1 MANPF
6 DAFDPVPVPILG
18 APKPVDP
25 YKEED
30 QQLQRDAAD
39 RAERA
44 ADRADKTAQRQA
56 AAAELSAKA
65 ATKPTEFQAKSA
77 GFLGRM
83 MEAEKAFSAVPE
95 SDRGARSLPRQT
107 LHNML
112 PGVENTFV
120 NSADRQKADQAQEN
134 FIAASLRQESGAA
147 ISPQE
152 FTRQYNIFFPAPGD
166 SAETLAQK
174 ADARRQAIEGF
185 KIAAGPLAEQAAG
198 TTQTPLPDAAVQSEL
213 QARIARGDDPK
224 ATIAWLIAAGH
235 PPTDEQAKAIMLNAG
250 NPHPDVRPPDNSGG
264 GGVWGQ
270 LGQATGNVVSGI
282 AQGVAALPDMAANAV
297 GATLALPAQAMG
309 FDHAADVLRRPFTI
323 GGAIEQANPTPQDVG
338 GKTARIGAQFLGGAI
353 GFPQSAAQAITNRI
367 VPNAPAVIP
376 NALAG
381 GSAPIMGAAQ
391 RQGVELLPADVGG
404 DFVKGMTSA
413 AAQAPLSRGSIMGV
427 SRRAATQM
435 GNAARRTANGVG
447 EALPPDEAGAALRR
461 GGEQVVAKQTDRAS
475 RFYERAG
482 EQAKGVTVIPDEA
495 IKVIDEQ
502 IARKSQAGEMSGDI
516 VGELQKVRRSL
527 AQPGG
532 MTVEGLRQARTI
544 LGALARNDK
553 LRGTDAQRI
562 FGNALNAAS
571 EDMSRA
577 LSEAGKPGTARLFR
591 RADALWK
598 ERIMNI
604 DEVWQPII
612 GKAKSGED
620 IVNSIEAMARG
631 SRGGAM
637 RLQRV
642 MAEMPESEKGDF
654 VATAIDRLGKA
665 SAGAQDDTGSVFSS
679 ETFLTNWNKM
689 SSKGKAALFGNSETR
704 RNLDDIAM
712 IAAGR
717 RGTAAIA
724 SKSNTPIGLTGN
736 VGALGAAGAITSPA
750 TAVVLG
756 GLQYATGK
764 LLAAPAF
771 TKWLARTPRSAAGIG
786 PHIARLSTIASQNP
800 AIADDIARFQR
811 MISGVANENVG
822 VAGRAAAS
830 GDGTDPNRR

>member
-404 DFVKGMTSA
+404 DVVKGFTSA
-413 AAQAPLSRGSIMGV
+413 AAQAPLSRGSIVGV

-435 GNAARRTANGVG
+435 DRAASQAASASGNVGELDDIGNALR
-447 EALPPDEAGAALRR
+447 AG
-461 GGEQVVAKQTDRAS
+461 GKKVIKDQTDRAG
-475 RFYERAG
+475 RFYTRAR
-482 EQAKGVTVIPDEA
+482 EQAAGVRVVPETA
-495 IKVIDEQ
+495 IKVLDEQ
-502 IARKSQAGEMSGDI
+502 IALKSQAGEMSGDI

-527 AQPGG
+527 TQDGG
-532 MTVEGLRQARTI
+532 ITVDGIREARTI

-562 FGNALNAAS
+562 FGQVIDAARDDISQALVA
-571 EDMSRA
+571 
-577 LSEAGKPGTARLFR
+577 AGKPGAARLFR
-591 RADALWK
+591 RADTLWK
-598 ERIMNI
+598 DRIVDI
-604 DEVWQPII
+604 DEVWEPVI
-612 GKAKSGED
+612 GKARSGED
-620 IVNSIEAMARG
+620 IVKHVEAMARG
-631 SRGGAM
+631 NRGGVVRVQ
-637 RLQRV
+637 RLIGQ
-642 MAEMPESEKGDF
+642 MPEAEKGDAI
-654 VATAIDRLGKA
+654 ATVIDRLGKA
-665 SAGAQDDTGSVFSS
+665 KPGAQDDVGSVFSS
-679 ETFLTNWNKM
+679 ETFLTNWNQM
-689 SSKGKAALFGNSETR
+689 SAKGKAVLFGNSETR

-724 SKSNTPIGLTGN
+724 SKSNTPIGVGAN
-736 VGALGAAGAITSPA
+736 VGTIGAVAMAHPYIAAAGG
-750 TAVVLG
+750 L
-756 GLQYATGK
+756 LQYATGK
-764 LLAAPAF
+764 LLASPAF
-771 TKWLARTPRSAAGIG
+771 TKWLARTPKSAAGIG

-811 MISGVANENVG
+811 MISGAANENVG
-822 VAGRAAAS
+822 VAGLAAS
-830 GDGTDPNRR
+830 DPRTDANRK